1 MQPQTPLHSTNAVAD
16 AYSVEAFSSGVSWGA
31 IFAGATAAAALSMIL
46 VILGFGLG
54 LSAVSPWSYSAA
66 TIGMSTIIWL
76 AFTQLAASGLGGYLA
91 GSLRVKWGNLHVD
104 EVHFRDTAHGLLA
117 WGVASLVTAVLLGGV
132 AKGIL
137 GGVVEAGADV
147 AAPVATA
154 YMGNMD
160 KDSNN
165 SVTSPMSYYAD
176 MLLRTDENLTE
187 SNTDP
192 LQNEVNKI
200 FLADIST
207 GKLSAEDRIY
217 LAKIVSKRTGL
228 NQAEALNRVDGVY
241 ANLLNKLE
249 ATKEATKVAADKA
262 RKAAAN
268 SALWMF
274 VALLIGAFVASLSA
288 TFGGRKRDNAQ
299 MLPRNQL

>member
-1 MQPQTPLHSTNAVAD
+1 MQP
-16 AYSVEAFSSGVSWGA
+16 
-31 IFAGATAAAALSMIL
+31 
-46 VILGFGLG
+46 
-54 LSAVSPWSYSAA
+54 
-66 TIGMSTIIWL
+66 
-76 AFTQLAASGLGGYLA
+76 
-91 GSLRVKWGNLHVD
+91 RVKWGNLHVD

-187 SNTDP
+187 SNADP